1 MAVQTQ
7 TLKFVTR
14 TGEITLD
21 WAMENS
27 SLPKRD
33 IVVVGASAGGV
44 EALLGF
50 FRALPADLDAAILVV
65 LHIPAHTPS
74 QLDRVLAT
82 ATQLPVIIAKDGER
96 IEHGRVYVAS
106 ADRHL
111 MVTPQGI
118 RLSRGPKEGRARP
131 SIDVL
136 FRSAAT
142 AFGSRVIGV
151 VLSGALDDGTA
162 GLWAI
167 KDHQGSTLV
176 QIPSQAEHASMP
188 ESAIAHVQ
196 VDFVGTVEALAAQVG
211 KLVGTAA
218 PVAAD
223 AASRA
228 RLSMEN
234 DIAME
239 GNALKAGVMSLGE
252 VSKYTCPD
260 CHGVLVQITEGPIVR
275 FRCHTGHAFSLKTLI
290 AEINEAIDKGL
301 WDTLR
306 AVEERVMLLRQ
317 MQSLALA
324 AGASDEAAQFRS
336 QADESE
342 KRLQPLRDLVLDPHF
357 FGHESKG

>member
-1 MAVQTQ
+1 MNYPA
-7 TLKFVTR
+7 
-14 TGEITLD
+14 
-21 WAMENS
+21 
-27 SLPKRD
+27 SLKRD
-33 IVVVGASAGGV
+33 IVVIGASAGGV
-44 EALLGF
+44 EALRGF
-50 FRALPADLDAAILVV
+50 FSALPASLEAAVLVV
-65 LHIPAHTPS
+65 LHIPPHTPS
-74 QLDRVLAT
+74 RLDRILAHT
-82 ATQLPVIIAKDGER
+82 TSLPVAVAEDGQA
-96 IEHGRVYVAS
+96 IEHGQVYVAS
-106 ADRHL
+106 PDRHL

-167 KDHQGSTLV
+167 KDHRGTVLV
-176 QIPSQAEHASMP
+176 QAPSEAMHASMP

-196 VDFVGTVEALAAQVG
+196 VDFIGTVEALAAKVAE
-211 KLVGTAA
+211 LVGTAA
-218 PVAAD
+218 PGEAGTAFSVH
-223 AASRA
+223 RA
-228 RLSMEN
+228 MEN

-239 GNALKAGVMSLGE
+239 GNALKAGVMNLGQ

-260 CHGVLVQITEGPIVR
+260 CHGVLVQIEEGPIVR

-290 AEINEAIDKGL
+290 AEINNAIDNGL
-301 WDTLR
+301 WATLR

-317 MQSLALA
+317 VQEQAQRS
-324 AGASDEAAQFRS
+324 GATAEAIEWQR

-342 KRLQPLRDLVLDPHF
+342 KRLQPLRALVLDPEF
-357 FGHESKG
+357 FGHEPTA

>member
-1 MAVQTQ
+1 
-7 TLKFVTR
+7 
-14 TGEITLD
+14 
-21 WAMENS
+21 MENA

-50 FRALPADLDAAILVV
+50 FRALPAGLDAAILVV
-65 LHIPAHTPS
+65 LHIPTDTPS
-74 QLDRVLAT
+74 QLDQVLAT
-82 ATQLPVIIAKDGER
+82 ATSLAVVIAKDGEP

-111 MVTPQGI
+111 MVTAQGI
-118 RLSRGPKEGRARP
+118 RLSRGPKESRARP

-151 VLSGALDDGTA
+151 ILSGALDDGTA

-167 KDHQGSTLV
+167 KDHQGATLV
-176 QIPSQAEHASMP
+176 QVPSQAEHAAMP
-188 ESAIAHVQ
+188 ESAIAQVQ
-196 VDFVGTVEALAAQVG
+196 VDFIGTAEALAAQVVE
-211 KLVGTAA
+211 LVGTAA
-218 PVAAD
+218 PVAPD
-223 AASRA
+223 AASSA
-228 RLSMEN
+228 RFAMEN

-252 VSKYTCPD
+252 VSRYTCPY
-260 CHGVLVQITEGPIVR
+260 CHGVLVQIKEGPIIR
-275 FRCHTGHAFSLKTLI
+275 FRCHTGHAFSLKALL
-290 AEINEAIDKGL
+290 AEINDAIDKGL

-317 MQSLALA
+317 MQALALA
-324 AGASDEAAQFRS
+324 SGASDEAAQCGW
-336 QADESE
+336 QADESD
-342 KRLQPLRDLVLDPHF
+342 KRLQPLRDMVLDPRL
-357 FGHESKG
+357 FGYAPKR